1 MRNLIKIDL
10 KRLLKDK
17 LFLVLCI
24 IGLVLAVVSPLLN
37 KVIFTGLGADEEI
50 MGLLNISGKSLFF
63 GSFSLGNNFG
73 LIAPIFIAIVLF
85 KDFSQGTVRNK
96 VICGKT
102 RTQIFLSA
110 FISSAIVLF
119 SIVLIHALISLALSC
134 ALFGY
139 SSTPFTIAD
148 LGYLLLSLLFESL
161 VYISISAFI
170 TLICTSMKNM
180 GLVIVVYVAT
190 AMVLSLLDGIF
201 TVAIAF
207 MESGTLLDIFTFL
220 TKINVF
226 GASYPVGTGTAY
238 AFSDLLYVILTPIF
252 AGSLWVALGLL
263 TFKRKDLK

>member
-17 LFLVLCI
+17 LFLVLAI
-24 IGLVLAVVSPLLN
+24 IGLVLAIISPLLN

-102 RTQIFLSA
+102 RVQIFLSA
-110 FISSAIVLF
+110 FISSTIVLF
-119 SIVLIHALISLALSC
+119 AVVLAHALISLALSC

-139 SSTPFTIAD
+139 QATPFTIGD
-148 LGYLLLSLLFESL
+148 FGYLILSIFFELL

-170 TLICTSMKNM
+170 TLICMTMKNM

-201 TVAIAF
+201 TVALAF
-207 MESGTLLDIFTFL
+207 MENGTLYDVFTFL

-226 GASYPVGTGTAY
+226 GASYPVGASTAY
-238 AFSDLLYVILTPIF
+238 TFPDLMYSIFTPII
-252 AGSLWVALGLL
+252 AGSAWVALGLL
-263 TFKRKDLK
+263 AFKRKDLK